1 MAGTGYSADISGHQ
15 AIRQRLLER
24 LQAGRLQGSLVFTGP
39 EGIGKRRVALELAQR
54 ELCFR
59 RNACGQ
65 CEGCRMFAGEDLPFE
80 LPNLLRIAPEGK
92 AGVIRIDQIR
102 EGLDSTNQPRFSRG
116 VIEWASLAPPMGC
129 HRWILVE
136 EAHRLNESSGNILL
150 KTLEE
155 PPAGT
160 HFILITHR
168 PEALLQTIR
177 SRCERIPF
185 APLAPREAW
194 AVAQRMGWQEAD
206 QDRWSALGE
215 GSLRL
220 LDEAAF
226 RRAEA
231 QLGAWLALLGGAS
244 FGDVADPLLPEKEAA
259 LAQGEQLRQPLELL
273 LRILADLARL
283 RTGEAPA
290 LAPWRETLATLA
302 AAPLDLKAPQEA
314 ILEALRHLA
323 RNLSPEPLLREVAL
337 SLRS

>member
-1 MAGTGYSADISGHQ
+1 MYSPEISGHQ
-15 AIRQRLLER
+15 AIRER
-24 LQAGRLQGSLVFTGP
+24 LRSRLQEDRIRGSLLFTGP

-65 CEGCRMFAGEDLPFE
+65 CEGCLLFAGEDLPFE
-80 LPNLLRIAPEGK
+80 LPNLLRITPEGK

-102 EGLDSTNQPRFSRG
+102 EGLDSNNQPRFSRG
-116 VIEWASLAPPMGC
+116 VIEWASLSPPMGC

-136 EAHRLNESSGNILL
+136 EAHRLNQSSGNILL

-155 PPAGT
+155 PPQGT
-160 HFILITHR
+160 HFILVTHR

-185 APLAPREAW
+185 APLAPSEAW
-194 AVAQRMGWQEAD
+194 AVALRNGWQEAD
-206 QDRWSALGE
+206 HDRWSALGE

-220 LDEAAF
+220 LDETAF

-231 QLGAWLALLGGAS
+231 QVEAWIALMGGRP
-244 FGDVADPLLPEKEAA
+244 FGEAAGPLLPEKDSN

-273 LRILADLARL
+273 LRLLADLARM
-283 RTGEAPA
+283 RTGEVPA
-290 LAPWRETLATLA
+290 LAPWREAL
-302 AAPLDLKAPQEA
+302 APLASASKDLKPPQEA
-314 ILEALRHLA
+314 TLEALRHLP
-323 RNLSPEPLLREVAL
+323 RNLSPEPLIRELAL
-337 SLRS
+337 ALGA

>member
-1 MAGTGYSADISGHQ
+1 MFSSDIAGHQ
-15 AIRQRLLER
+15 AIRQRLFER
-24 LQAGRLQGSLVFTGP
+24 LQGARIRGSLLFTGP

-54 ELCFR
+54 EICFR

-65 CEGCRMFAGEDLPFE
+65 CEGCRMFAGDDLPFE
-80 LPNLLRIAPEGK
+80 LPNLLRITPEGK

-102 EGLDSTNQPRFSRG
+102 EGLDSNNQPRFSRG
-116 VIEWASLAPPMGC
+116 VIEWAFLAPPMGC

-155 PPAGT
+155 PPPGT
-160 HFILITHR
+160 HFILVTHR

-194 AVAQRMGWQEAD
+194 TVAQKHGWQEAD
-206 QDRWSALGE
+206 HDRWSALGE
-215 GSLRL
+215 GSLRF
-220 LDEAAF
+220 LDEASF

-231 QLGAWLALLGGAS
+231 QVEAWIALMEGRPFS
-244 FGDVADPLLPEKEAA
+244 EVAGPLLPEKEST

-273 LRILADLARL
+273 LRLLADLARM
-283 RTGEAPA
+283 RTGEVPA
-290 LAPWRETLATLA
+290 LAPWREALA
-302 AAPLDLKAPQEA
+302 ALTQVSQDLKAPQEA
-314 ILEALRHLA
+314 ALEALRHLP
-323 RNLSPEPLLREVAL
+323 RNLSPEPLIREVAL
-337 SLRS
+337 SLGAVSN

>member
-1 MAGTGYSADISGHQ
+1 MYSSDIAGHQ
-15 AIRQRLLER
+15 AIRQRLFER
-24 LQAGRLQGSLVFTGP
+24 LQGGRIRGSLLFTGP

-54 ELCFR
+54 EICFR
-59 RNACGQ
+59 RSACGQ

-80 LPNLLRIAPEGK
+80 LPNLLRITPEGK

-102 EGLDSTNQPRFSRG
+102 EGLDSNNQPRFSRG
-116 VIEWASLAPPMGC
+116 VIEWAFLAPPMGC

-155 PPAGT
+155 PPPGT
-160 HFILITHR
+160 HFILVTHR

-194 AVAQRMGWQEAD
+194 AVAQKSGWQGAD
-206 QDRWSALGE
+206 YDRWSALGE
-215 GSLRL
+215 GSLRFL
-220 LDEAAF
+220 EEAAF

-231 QLGAWLALLGGAS
+231 QVEAWIALMEGRPFSETAG
-244 FGDVADPLLPEKEAA
+244 PLLPEKEST

-273 LRILADLARL
+273 LRLLADLARM
-283 RTGEAPA
+283 RAGEAPA
-290 LAPWRETLATLA
+290 LAPWREALA
-302 AAPLDLKAPQEA
+302 ALTRVSQDLKAPQEA
-314 ILEALRHLA
+314 ALEALRHLP
-323 RNLSPEPLLREVAL
+323 RNLSPEPLIREVAL
-337 SLRS
+337 SLGA

>member
-1 MAGTGYSADISGHQ
+1 MFSTDISGHQ
-15 AIRQRLLER
+15 AIRERLLER
-24 LQAGRLQGSLVFTGP
+24 LQGGRIHGSLLFTGP

-54 ELCFR
+54 EICFR

-65 CEGCRMFAGEDLPFE
+65 CEGCRLFAGDDLPFE
-80 LPNLLRIAPEGK
+80 LPNLLRITPEGK

-155 PPAGT
+155 PPPDT
-160 HFILITHR
+160 HFILVTHR

-185 APLAPREAW
+185 APLAPQEAW
-194 AVAQRMGWQEAD
+194 AVALRNGWQEVD
-206 QDRWSALGE
+206 QARWTALGE
-215 GSLRL
+215 GSLRF

-226 RRAEA
+226 RRAED
-231 QLGAWLALLGGAS
+231 QVEAWLALMAGRP
-244 FGDVADPLLPEKEAA
+244 FGDVAAPLLPEKESTRS
-259 LAQGEQLRQPLELL
+259 QGEQLRQPLELL
-273 LRILADLARL
+273 LRLLADLARV
-283 RTGEAPA
+283 RAGEAPA
-290 LAPWRETLATLA
+290 LVPWRQALA
-302 AAPLDLKAPQEA
+302 APASASWDVRAPQDA
-314 ILEALRHLA
+314 VLEALRHLP
-323 RNLSPEPLLREVAL
+323 RNLSPEPLIREVAL
-337 SLRS
+337 SFGT

>member
-1 MAGTGYSADISGHQ
+1 MYSPDIAGHQ
-15 AIRQRLLER
+15 AIRERLL
-24 LQAGRLQGSLVFTGP
+24 QRLQGGRIRGSLLFTGP

-54 ELCFR
+54 ELCLR
-59 RNACGQ
+59 RSACGQ
-65 CEGCRMFAGEDLPFE
+65 CEGCRMFQGDDLPFE
-80 LPNLLRIAPEGK
+80 LPNLLRIVPEGK

-102 EGLDSTNQPRFSRG
+102 EGLDSNNQPRFSRG
-116 VIEWASLAPPMGC
+116 VIEWAALAPAMGC

-155 PPAGT
+155 PPQDT
-160 HFILITHR
+160 HFILVTHR

-194 AVAQRMGWQEAD
+194 AVAQRNGWLEAD
-206 QDRWSALGE
+206 HDRWLALGE
-215 GSLRL
+215 GSLRH

-231 QLGAWLALLGGAS
+231 QVEAWLALMAGRS
-244 FGDVADPLLPEKEAA
+244 FGEASESLLPEKESA

-273 LRILADLARL
+273 LRLLADLARI
-283 RTGEAPA
+283 RAGETPA
-290 LAPWRETLATLA
+290 LAPWREELAALAT
-302 AAPLDLKAPQEA
+302 PERNLKAPQEA
-314 ILEALRHLA
+314 ALQALRHLP
-323 RNLSPEPLLREVAL
+323 RNLSPEPLIREVAL
-337 SLRS
+337 ALVS

>member
-1 MAGTGYSADISGHQ
+1 MFSPEVAGHRAL
-15 AIRQRLLER
+15 RQRLLER
-24 LQAGRLQGSLVFTGP
+24 LEAGRIRGSLLFTGP

-59 RNACGQ
+59 RTACGA
-65 CEGCRMFAGEDLPFE
+65 CEGCRLFADEELPFE
-80 LPNLLRIAPEGK
+80 LPNLLRITPEGK

-102 EGLDSTNQPRFSRG
+102 EGLDSANQPRFSRG

-136 EAHRLNESSGNILL
+136 EAHRLNEASGNILL

-160 HFILITHR
+160 HFILVTHR

-185 APLAPREAW
+185 APLPPEEAW
-194 AVAQRMGWQEAD
+194 AVAQRHGWTEP
-206 QDRWSALGE
+206 DRARWAALGA
-215 GSLRL
+215 GSLRF
-220 LDEAAF
+220 LDEPAF

-231 QLGAWLALLGGAS
+231 QVDAWLALLGGQS
-244 FGDVADPLLPEKEAA
+244 FTAVGGVLLPEKDAA

-273 LRILADLARL
+273 LRVLADLARVQV
-283 RTGEAPA
+283 GETPA
-290 LAPWRETLATLA
+290 LEPWRGVLEPLA
-302 AAPLDLKAPQEA
+302 AQSRDLKGPQEA
-314 ILEALRHLA
+314 VLEALRHLP

-337 SLRS
+337 TLPGA

>member
-1 MAGTGYSADISGHQ
+1 MYSSELVGHQ
-15 AIRQRLLER
+15 ATRERLLLR
-24 LQAGRLQGSLVFTGP
+24 LQEGRIRGSLLFTGP

-59 RNACGQ
+59 RTACGQ
-65 CEGCRMFAGEDLPFE
+65 CEGCRMFQGEDLPFE
-80 LPNLLRIAPEGK
+80 LPNLLRITPEGK

-102 EGLDSTNQPRFSRG
+102 EGLDSMNQPRFSRG
-116 VIEWASLAPPMGC
+116 VIEWAALAPPMAC
-129 HRWILVE
+129 HRWVLVE

-155 PPAGT
+155 PPPGT
-160 HFILITHR
+160 HFILVTHR

-194 AVAQRMGWQEAD
+194 AVALRGGWQEAD
-206 QDRWSALGE
+206 RERWSALGE
-215 GSLRL
+215 GSLRFL
-220 LDEAAF
+220 EEAAF

-231 QLGAWLALLGGAS
+231 QVEAWIALMAGRPFAER
-244 FGDVADPLLPEKEAA
+244 AAPLLPEKEAA

-273 LRILADLARL
+273 LRLLADLARL

-290 LAPWRETLATLA
+290 LAPWREDLAALAT
-302 AAPLDLKAPQEA
+302 PLRDLKAPQEA
-314 ILEALRHLA
+314 VLEALRHLP
-323 RNLSPEPLLREVAL
+323 RNLSPEPLIREVAL
-337 SLRS
+337 SLVS